1 MSIPADDSVARFIRF
16 IRPNA
21 VSAWAAEDGKRNE
34 RERKDGCVF
43 LYFSDYA
50 VGVRFL
56 VYVDD
61 GRQWA
66 RVTPYDEG
74 VKVSSQHS

>member
-43 LYFSDYA
+43 CILAIYV
-50 VGVRFL
+50 VGVHFL
-56 VYVDD
+56 V
-61 GRQWA
+61 
-66 RVTPYDEG
+66 
-74 VKVSSQHS
+74 